1 MPTDPQFYEQLSNS
15 QLQRLDAAFFATDT
29 IGNSELCLAN
39 LVSEQSSQR
48 LKNHLLH
55 NLAFADYYLAEDIMR
70 KIIDI
75 DPSKELRSIYI
86 EVRNISYNDK
96 EKEAKQKIMIAKF
109 ISVASKQ

>member
-1 MPTDPQFYEQLSNS
+1 M
-15 QLQRLDAAFFATDT
+15 
-29 IGNSELCLAN
+29 CLAN
-39 LVSEQSSQR
+39 LVSKKSSQR

-55 NLAFADYYLAEDIMR
+55 NLASADYYLAEDIMR

-86 EVRNISYNDK
+86 EARNISYNDN
-96 EKEAKQKIMIAKF
+96 EKEAKQKIIIAKF

>member
-1 MPTDPQFYEQLSNS
+1 M
-15 QLQRLDAAFFATDT
+15 
-29 IGNSELCLAN
+29 CLAN
-39 LVSEQSSQR
+39 FVSKKSSQR

-86 EVRNISYNDK
+86 EARNISYNDN
-96 EKEAKQKIMIAKF
+96 EKEAKQKIIIAKF